1 MNHLIDY
8 IDRPEDPLTNFNLG
22 QEYESIGQTGAAISF
37 YLRTAE
43 RTQDDNL
50 QYEAL
55 LRMALCF
62 ERQRTRDDTQKVLLQ
77 KAMTLIMDRPEA
89 YFLLARA
96 HERQEQWHEGWTVSS
111 MALKVCRWD
120 HPPLNTNV
128 EYPGKWGLLFE
139 QGVCAW
145 WVGHTEESRQIMFDL
160 RYSWPLDQM
169 HREAC
174 ERNLQMCGWPHI
186 SMPFRPEKSSNA
198 RCSFPGLERL
208 SQNYSQSLQDI
219 FVITANQGQRDQ
231 WYLEVGSAEPFYN
244 NNTALLEQQFG
255 WKGISLD
262 INQDKVQMFMQ
273 QRRNPVMCLDAT
285 KVQYADLL
293 SNQGAPRDLGYLQID
308 CDPPEN
314 SWRILNSIPW
324 DQYRFAVVTFEH
336 GYYADQS
343 IRDRSRAY
351 LRQQG
356 YELMAGDVSFDQSH
370 SYEDWWVH
378 PDLVPAPVRDQLRD
392 MSSKVKPAD
401 QYLFPVQAAKP
412 VVDVPTQEP
421 TVLRTQPVGAMF
433 NVNAQPGFWVVDD
446 FYANPDWVREFA
458 LQQEYETSQ
467 DGQRGYIGT
476 RTQKQFL
483 FDGMKEQFEYIMNRR
498 IVRWEDHGMNGR
510 FQYNIAG
517 EPLVFHCD
525 DQTWAAMLYLTPNA
539 PYASG
544 TRTHAL
550 RGTDIRDR
558 KHPRIRECF
567 PPDSR
572 NFDGTRFE
580 TVDQLGNVYN
590 RLVIFNAAYLHSA
603 VDYFGFNKENSRLWH
618 MFFFD

>member
-1 MNHLIDY
+1 
-8 IDRPEDPLTNFNLG
+8 
-22 QEYESIGQTGAAISF
+22 
-37 YLRTAE
+37 
-43 RTQDDNL
+43 
-50 QYEAL
+50 
-55 LRMALCF
+55 MALCF

-120 HPPLNTNV
+120 HPALNTNV

-160 RYSWPLDQM
+160 RYSWPLDQN

-174 ERNLQMCGWPHI
+174 ERNLQVCGWPRI
-186 SMPFRPEKSSNA
+186 SMPYQPSQLGNA
-198 RCSFPGLERL
+198 RCPFPGLDKL
-208 SQNYSQSLQDI
+208 SQNYSQSMQDL
-219 FVITANQGQRDQ
+219 FVLSANQGRRDQ
-231 WYLEVGSAEPFYN
+231 WYLEIGSAEPFYN

-255 WKGISLD
+255 WKGVSLD
-262 INQDKVQMFMQ
+262 IDQNKVQMFMQ
-273 QRRNPVMCLDAT
+273 QRRNPVMCMDAT
-285 KVQYADLL
+285 KVNYGDLL

-314 SWRILNSIPW
+314 SWRILNSMPW
-324 DQYRFAVVTFEH
+324 SQYRFAAITFEH
-336 GYYADQS
+336 DYYADRS
-343 IRDRSRAY
+343 VRDRSREY

-356 YELMAGDVSFDQSH
+356 YELMAGDVSFDQTH

-378 PDLVPAPVRDQLRD
+378 PELVSEQTRNQLR
-392 MSSKVKPAD
+392 SLGSEVKPAD
-401 QYLFPVQAAKP
+401 QYLFPV
-412 VVDVPTQEP
+412 TT
-421 TVLRTQPVGAMF
+421 TVAPQVTLETAVARPLGTLF
-433 NVNAQPGFWVVDD
+433 NINAQPGFWVVDD
-446 FYANPDWVREFA
+446 FYANPDEIRELA
-458 LQQEYETSQ
+458 LRQEYEVNH
-467 DGQRGYIGT
+467 DGQLGYIGT
-476 RTQKQFL
+476 RTRQQFL
-483 FDGMKEQFEYIMNRR
+483 FDGLKEQFEHIMNRR
-498 IVRWEDHGMNGR
+498 IIRWEDHGMNGR
-510 FQYNIAG
+510 FQYNVAG

-525 DQTWAAMLYLTPNA
+525 DQAWAGMLYLTPNA

-550 RGTDIRDR
+550 KGTDIRHRDQ
-558 KHPRIRECF
+558 PRIKECF
-567 PPDSR
+567 LPGSR

-590 RLVIFNAAYLHSA
+590 RLVIFNAGYLHSA
-603 VDYFGFNKENSRLWH
+603 VDYFGFNKDNCRLWQ